1 MGDCEMDLSSRFSDS
16 VNLQMRPGTVLAP
29 IKLSHA
35 RRRGSLLAPIP
46 SRDIPSDIFCG
57 QRKIEDS
64 DSDSLAAT
72 SGSDSEDNLEDS
84 QSSPYFSPP
93 KPRGSNR
100 DIFCT
105 SVPLLAVD
113 TGISPALTSDESD
126 NGSPSLS
133 PHFVAH
139 RQLGGEGLS
148 PVRPSTASIQTK
160 SSPFLPVIGARLEAG
175 SAPAT
180 PQRKVRSSSKQLS
193 LSSPALSAIE
203 EARRLAMEAYTS
215 AGGDMGDLVQD
226 PLSAISLSDK
236 SPMTKVDKPIRR
248 PRVATFPAQPLDPIP
263 HSSCRENFSFH
274 PKEDNESTLGLL
286 ALAQALGYSISND
299 TQSALLNS
307 SKSSATNS
315 KGSPNKLFP
324 IPAKS
329 KFTPVKRG
337 WQIKDCIPH
346 TIEEDSGLGCQSL
359 DEEF

>member
-1 MGDCEMDLSSRFSDS
+1 MDLSSKFSDS

-29 IKLSHA
+29 IKLSHV

-46 SRDIPSDIFCG
+46 SREIPSDIFNS

-64 DSDSLAAT
+64 DCESLAAT

-84 QSSPYFSPP
+84 QSSPYFSPS
-93 KPRGSNR
+93 KHVLTRASNR
-100 DIFCT
+100 DVFCT

-113 TGISPALTSDESD
+113 AVVSPGLTSDESD

-133 PHFVAH
+133 PHFVTH
-139 RQLGGEGLS
+139 HQLGGEGLS
-148 PVRPSTASIQTK
+148 PVRPSTASIQTNG
-160 SSPFLPVIGARLEAG
+160 SPFLPVIGTRLEAG
-175 SAPAT
+175 SAPTT
-180 PQRKVRSSSKQLS
+180 PQRKVRSSSRQIS
-193 LSSPALSAIE
+193 VSSAAMSAIE
-203 EARRLAMEAYTS
+203 EARRLAMEAYTE
-215 AGGDMGDLVQD
+215 AGGEMGDFGQD
-226 PLSAISLSDK
+226 PLSSMSDK

-263 HSSCRENFSFH
+263 HSSSGENSTFH
-274 PKEDNESTLGLL
+274 PKKDNENTLGLL

-315 KGSPNKLFP
+315 KGSPSKLFP

-346 TIEEDSGLGCQSL
+346 TIEEDPGLGCLSL